1 MEKDRA
7 MDNQNKI
14 IKEYKE
20 KKINADEAVDR
31 LFALDEKEK
40 SDMDCTEEARKELI
54 DIVMNTN
61 DEHLLNLIHSY
72 LKKAVEKEEDTQ

>member
-1 MEKDRA
+1 
-7 MDNQNKI
+7 MDNQDKI

-40 SDMDCTEEARKELI
+40 SDMDCTDEEARKELI
-54 DIVMNTN
+54 DIVMKTN
-61 DEHLLNLIHSY
+61 DEHLLKLIHSY
-72 LKKAVEKEEDTQ
+72 LKKAIEKEEDTQ

>member
-1 MEKDRA
+1 
-7 MDNQNKI
+7 MDNQDKI

-40 SDMDCTEEARKELI
+40 SDIECTAEEARKELI
-54 DIVMNTN
+54 DIVMKTN
-61 DEHLLNLIHSY
+61 DEHLLKLIHSY
-72 LKKAVEKEEDTQ
+72 LKKAIETEEDTQ

>member
-1 MEKDRA
+1 
-7 MDNQNKI
+7 MDNQDKI

-20 KKINADEAVDR
+20 KKISADEAVDK

-40 SDMDCTEEARKELI
+40 SDVECTPEEARKELI
-54 DIVMNTN
+54 DIVMKTN

-72 LKKAVEKEEDTQ
+72 LKKTVEKEEDTQ